1 MSSSGTDATSRSP
14 KGDSCEEAA
23 VIATDNQGGYRSAA
37 IQGYEANIPVQAD
50 RPSRRV
56 FEGAGRPGSAPADE
70 FEAKLVQEAKN
81 PADLLNAL
89 DVIAL
94 TFQVRRDEITA
105 EIAAQS

>member
-1 MSSSGTDATSRSP
+1 M
-14 KGDSCEEAA
+14 
-23 VIATDNQGGYRSAA
+23 
-37 IQGYEANIPVQAD
+37 AD
-50 RPSRRV
+50 RLTSDRLT
-56 FEGAGRPGSAPADE
+56 ELADE

>member
-1 MSSSGTDATSRSP
+1 MAARLTS
-14 KGDSCEEAA
+14 
-23 VIATDNQGGYRSAA
+23 
-37 IQGYEANIPVQAD
+37 D
-50 RPSRRV
+50 RLT
-56 FEGAGRPGSAPADE
+56 ELADE

-81 PADLLNAL
+81 PAELLNAL

>member
-1 MSSSGTDATSRSP
+1 MVDRLTS
-14 KGDSCEEAA
+14 
-23 VIATDNQGGYRSAA
+23 
-37 IQGYEANIPVQAD
+37 D
-50 RPSRRV
+50 RLTES
-56 FEGAGRPGSAPADE
+56 ADE